1 MTKTSSTWIDNGMRR
16 VGWVLLATLAFG
28 SLGACS
34 KKKEDEAKV
43 QAEKAEKADADKK
56 KKPQGDR
63 YADGKRLETA
73 LKDWTKRW
81 AETADLPACD
91 PLLKQPADLELCK
104 TAAASLTSMK
114 AAVAKPEPEAAL
126 IRGAAELAFA
136 TENASEKL
144 RAASMEKMQAEHK
157 AGPASSAGGLTRVP
171 ASAFSAGPK
180 PRPMGSVLSGKS
192 GAANKLADKMKA
204 PTEAPPPDPAM
215 QVMQAYSR
223 VNRAALRY
231 LSQFLQFGPLPTRRV
246 AFGELEGLSKRKEAW
261 PALGRTLR
269 EAAMAEND
277 PDLQGKLKTLAPKL
291 SRRAPGAPGAPGA
304 PAMPP
309 GHPPMP
315 EPAAV
320 PPTPAAQAAPEKK

>member
-1 MTKTSSTWIDNGMRR
+1 
-16 VGWVLLATLAFG
+16 VGIALVAALALG
-28 SLGACS
+28 SLEGCS
-34 KKKEDEAKV
+34 KKKDEEAKAT
-43 QAEKAEKADADKK
+43 AEKAEADKKK

-73 LKDWTKRW
+73 LKDWSKRW
-81 AETADLPACD
+81 AETVDLPTCD
-91 PLLKQPADLELCK
+91 PLLKDAADLELCK
-104 TAAASLTSMK
+104 TAATSLTTMK
-114 AAVAKPEPEAAL
+114 AAIAKPEPEAAL
-126 IRGAAELAFA
+126 IHSAAELAFA

-144 RAASMEKMQAEHK
+144 RGASMEKMQAEHK
-157 AGPASSAGGLTRVP
+157 TGPAASGSSLTKVP
-171 ASAFSAGPK
+171 ANAFSAAPK
-180 PRPMGSVLSGKS
+180 ARPLGSAMNAKAP
-192 GAANKLADKMKA
+192 GAAGKLADKLKP

-231 LSQFLQFGPLPTRRV
+231 LSQYLQFGPLPTRRV
-246 AFGELEGLSKRKEAW
+246 AFGELEGLSKRKETW

-291 SRRAPGAPGAPGA
+291 SKSSRPAPGAPD
-304 PAMPP
+304 MPP

-315 EPAAV
+315 QPAAA
-320 PPTPAAQAAPEKK
+320 PPPPAAPEKK